1 MSQSLIDKI
10 LDKSLYG
17 NEDSFI
23 SLYKAFEKS
32 EKQQKNLVGFKE
44 YFFPFLMASTLIF
57 GVFLNA
63 LIHQL
68 HLHGFFH
75 FLASITP
82 IITYFLLFLHANND
96 AISKSFTLD
105 FLKTNIKEFENNFLY
120 NDTFIKILEEI
131 NFHNFP
137 ENEKNKVLEMLA
149 NKKVDIS
156 ALEYV
161 HNQIVNYKKNQIS
174 TKIKPQAN
182 TNPENIQFFTQ
193 T

>member
-105 FLKTNIKEFENNFLY
+105 FLKTHIKEFENNFLY

-174 TKIKPQAN
+174 TKIKPQVN
-182 TNPENIQFFTQ
+182 INPENIQFFTQ
-193 T
+193 P